1 MCLGLNIGTA
11 TGHRSRCG
19 QPSGLRQG
27 AKMNW
32 YQTLVQYGPRDKI
45 KPEVKSL
52 REHRKN
58 KNRI

>member
-1 MCLGLNIGTA
+1 
-11 TGHRSRCG
+11 
-19 QPSGLRQG
+19 LRQG